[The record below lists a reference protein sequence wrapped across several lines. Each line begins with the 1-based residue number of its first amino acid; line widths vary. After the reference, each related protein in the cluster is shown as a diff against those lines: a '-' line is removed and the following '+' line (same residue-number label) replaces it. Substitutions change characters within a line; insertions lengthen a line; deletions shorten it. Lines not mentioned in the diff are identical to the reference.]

1 MDQKEKGIHL
11 VLLLTNNGTF
21 YIQRIKKRKKVY
33 AEILLDETMAY
44 QT

>member
-21 YIQRIKKRKKVY
+21 YIQRIKKRKKSVCGDL
-33 AEILLDETMAY
+33 AG
-44 QT
+44 